1 MMRWNNRGCGRQVSI
16 ALAGFL
22 ILSVPA
28 WSQDA
33 TPEATKDAPVKAT
46 KPRVEVTIP
55 TITAVGSSIDEGTLR
70 SIFSGDFAGHADEL
84 ATLSAR
90 SIAIPELH
98 ISFDVPGGASEAVNG
113 EVIFHDIA
121 IANVTDGIARSL
133 SVGSSETKTSDG
145 GTAKFGKM
153 SADSFDIGGLLGF
166 YGLVEAKPV
175 TEPKVIYR
183 NLAVEGG
190 TVTSPEAICTIR
202 GATVASFKAR
212 PLKVSFMDFI
222 ALAQKMDT
230 TDEKPSPETI
240 ALFVNFYIDL
250 IEAIEVSPIKF
261 DGFDCAGTTKDAKP
275 VTVSV
280 GAVTVG
286 EFAHGRYPDV
296 TATDLKVVA
305 AGDGDMSLGTF
316 QFKGFD
322 VSGTLATLKNAGTNL
337 DEAWFEAHYREL
349 IPTFDGFAL
358 SKLSVDVPD
367 EKNPGE
373 RIKAAVENF
382 DLTLKDYINGIPTDI
397 STLASHIVVALPT
410 NSDDETV
417 LKLKAL
423 GIKNVDVGYDV
434 AIKWEKDASEIRLNR
449 FSVTGIDMGAIAV
462 TSVIGQATE
471 ALFSVNTMEALGAA
485 MGLTLKR
492 VKVDIDDAG
501 LADLLLQSAAAE
513 SGKDIAE
520 FRRSL
525 SGLVQ
530 GTLLMFLGGAANAT
544 DVTSAVGEFLN
555 GKKSLSVTVTAKA
568 TAGVTFDEL
577 NALKEDP
584 TGIVE
589 KVDIEAAAR

>member
-1 MMRWNNRGCGRQVSI
+1 MMRWNNRGYGRRVSV

-22 ILSVPA
+22 ILAVPA

-33 TPEATKDAPVKAT
+33 ASGTTKDAPVKAT
-46 KPRVEVTIP
+46 KPRIEVTIP

-70 SIFSGDFAGHADEL
+70 SIFSGDFVGHAGEL
-84 ATLSAR
+84 ATLSAK
-90 SIAIPELH
+90 SIAIPELRV
-98 ISFDVPGGASEAVNG
+98 SFDVPGGAGEAVNG

-121 IANVTDGIARSL
+121 IANVTDGIARSV

-145 GTAKFGKM
+145 GAAKFGKM

-166 YGLVEAKPV
+166 YGLVEAKPG
-175 TEPKVIYR
+175 TELRTIYQ

-190 TVTSPEAICTIR
+190 SITSSEAICTIR
-202 GATVASFKAR
+202 SATVASFKAR

-240 ALFVNFYIDL
+240 AKFVDFYVDL
-250 IEAIEVSPIKF
+250 IGAIEISPIKF
-261 DGFDCAGTTKDAKP
+261 AGFDCAGMTKDAKP

-280 GAVTVG
+280 GAIAVG

-296 TATDLKVVA
+296 TATDMKVVA

-322 VSGTLATLKNAGTNL
+322 VSSILAVLKNAGTNL
-337 DEAWFEAHYREL
+337 DDAWFEAHYREL
-349 IPTFDGFAL
+349 IPAFEGFAL
-358 SKLSVDVPD
+358 SKLNVDVPD
-367 EKNPGE
+367 EKNPGV

-397 STLASHIVVALPT
+397 STLASHIVVALPV
-410 NSDDETV
+410 NSEDETV
-417 LKLKAL
+417 MKLEAL
-423 GIKNVDVGYDV
+423 GIKNLDIGYDI
-434 AIKWEKDASEIRLNR
+434 ALKWEKAASEIRLNR
-449 FSVTGIDMGAIAV
+449 FSVTGVDMAAIAV
-462 TSVIGQATE
+462 TSVIGQAGE
-471 ALFSVNTMEALGAA
+471 ALFSSNTMEALGTA

-501 LADLLLQSAAAE
+501 LVDILLQSAAAD

-525 SGLVQ
+525 SGMAQ
-530 GTLLMFLGGAANAT
+530 GTLLMFLGGAANANE
-544 DVTSAVGEFLN
+544 VTTAVGDFLN
-555 GKKSLSVTVTAKA
+555 GKKSLSVTVTAKDP
-568 TAGVTFDEL
+568 AGVTFDEL
-577 NALKEDP
+577 SALQEDP

-589 KVDIEAAAR
+589 KVTIDATAR